1 MKNAWMR
8 NKKVNILNYLPYFL
22 SKDARFK
29 ALNLSDS
36 EEQERLRLAVQDLL
50 NQLFIDT
57 ATWSLKL
64 WEEFCGIATDEKA
77 DYKSRRGRVLDILNG
92 KQTVTFEF
100 ITKLINRY
108 VVDKS
113 GFIIPHYDQYYVDVM
128 VPDSKVSS
136 FSELEKMLRIYMPA
150 HLGWK
155 YIAYINQKTD
165 IYFGGIVSG
174 YSVLDIPADTSFD
187 ITINEP
193 ATPAMPG
200 VVGVGT
206 YINIPAE
213 FY

>member
-1 MKNAWMR
+1 
-8 NKKVNILNYLPYFL
+8 
-22 SKDARFK
+22 
-29 ALNLSDS
+29 
-36 EEQERLRLAVQDLL
+36 
-50 NQLFIDT
+50 
-57 ATWSLKL
+57 
-64 WEEFCGIATDEKA
+64 
-77 DYKSRRGRVLDILNG
+77 
-92 KQTVTFEF
+92 
-100 ITKLINRY
+100 
-108 VVDKS
+108 
-113 GFIIPHYDQYYVDVM
+113 
-128 VPDSKVSS
+128 
-136 FSELEKMLRIYMPA
+136 MPA

-165 IYFGGIVSG
+165 VYFGGIVSG